1 MRLNIGVAQD
11 EDPTKA
17 ATNAVPDLC
26 AEVEREE
33 FSVKGRAQ
41 AVVACRPA

>member
-11 EDPTKA
+11 EDPTK
-17 ATNAVPDLC
+17 AVPDLC

-41 AVVACRPA
+41 AVVACECRSA